1 MSKGPTLR
9 RDSAHRLNAYFQAK
23 SLMPLRLRSRLASPF
38 PLGIAARLT
47 LSFIAVAVLA
57 AAANLIARE
66 TVSIIY
72 LPPRAAPAAPPL
84 IIVPRP
90 ITHERLRAAIDA
102 FEQAYRQRSIDPKAG
117 DAVLIRAADQV
128 RHAALGSPG
137 LERAANDYLLRAH
150 QSIHV
155 ADQRRAARASY
166 FALASSLY
174 ERLKNSLDGSLQIF
188 GRVLARQSLVRLRN
202 DFDRVRI
209 LSEIIADGELPSGSQ
224 REEIAAA
231 ETNYLNTFT
240 ANQASLDKSEGSE
253 WVWGMR
259 ADFAALVASRSA
271 LETLNLQTIDAE
283 WLVSQGRGALTAATF
298 AADSSANQP
307 RAAVAPLP
315 LPPDGIASQAADD
328 HAIDAAAAQDANRP
342 AREMMATVTLLVMLL
357 VIAISLATVRSVLG
371 PVRRMLD
378 GSKRLAAGDTQVQ
391 LARGGIRELDTLAA
405 AFNSMASKLAA
416 AQEASRLHQATLEDK
431 VQERTHKLR
440 RLAEQD
446 PLTSLPNRRHLLSL
460 LHDAIERA
468 GRGGLGLWVYFIDLD
483 NFKNFNDS
491 EGHVFGDRVLMSV
504 ANRLEEVADGLG
516 FVARLGGDEFTLVCE
531 QAPSPATVHDI
542 GMRIVHS
549 FQKMISVDQRELSI
563 SVSVGASIYPEHGRD
578 AENLLRAA
586 DSALFRAK
594 ELGRSQV
601 AVFTPELIESAA
613 SRFTTEQG
621 LRRAL
626 ESQQFELRYQPE
638 YNLAT
643 LEMDLVEALL
653 RWRMPD
659 GRLARPGE
667 FLGVAEQSGLITEIN
682 DWVLHTAIESA
693 ARWYHGAWP
702 GVKVAVNISPRQ
714 LMDQRFADLL
724 LGMIREHRIP
734 ATCIELELTETVLQT
749 GPATITALR
758 HLHAQ
763 GFGIALD
770 DFGTGYSS
778 LTSLEQLP
786 LTRIKLDRSLTASI
800 DTSVRSASIARAI
813 IDLCAGLSLE
823 VTAEGIERP
832 QQLAWLL
839 NSPDLTVQGYLLSD
853 ALPFDAVMDANAA
866 LSLALDELLLSM
878 PSARQ
883 NLKDARRAAGLP
895 VPLKHTR

>member
-1 MSKGPTLR
+1 
-9 RDSAHRLNAYFQAK
+9 
-23 SLMPLRLRSRLASPF
+23 
-38 PLGIAARLT
+38 
-47 LSFIAVAVLA
+47 
-57 AAANLIARE
+57 
-66 TVSIIY
+66 
-72 LPPRAAPAAPPL
+72 
-84 IIVPRP
+84 
-90 ITHERLRAAIDA
+90 
-102 FEQAYRQRSIDPKAG
+102 
-117 DAVLIRAADQV
+117 
-128 RHAALGSPG
+128 
-137 LERAANDYLLRAH
+137 
-150 QSIHV
+150 
-155 ADQRRAARASY
+155 
-166 FALASSLY
+166 
-174 ERLKNSLDGSLQIF
+174 
-188 GRVLARQSLVRLRN
+188 
-202 DFDRVRI
+202 
-209 LSEIIADGELPSGSQ
+209 
-224 REEIAAA
+224 
-231 ETNYLNTFT
+231 
-240 ANQASLDKSEGSE
+240 
-253 WVWGMR
+253 
-259 ADFAALVASRSA
+259 
-271 LETLNLQTIDAE
+271 
-283 WLVSQGRGALTAATF
+283 
-298 AADSSANQP
+298 
-307 RAAVAPLP
+307 
-315 LPPDGIASQAADD
+315 
-328 HAIDAAAAQDANRP
+328 
-342 AREMMATVTLLVMLL
+342 
-357 VIAISLATVRSVLG
+357 
-371 PVRRMLD
+371 
-378 GSKRLAAGDTQVQ
+378 
-391 LARGGIRELDTLAA
+391 
-405 AFNSMASKLAA
+405 
-416 AQEASRLHQATLEDK
+416 
-431 VQERTHKLR
+431 
-440 RLAEQD
+440 
-446 PLTSLPNRRHLLSL
+446 
-460 LHDAIERA
+460 
-468 GRGGLGLWVYFIDLD
+468 
-483 NFKNFNDS
+483 
-491 EGHVFGDRVLMSV
+491 
-504 ANRLEEVADGLG
+504 
-516 FVARLGGDEFTLVCE
+516 
-531 QAPSPATVHDI
+531 
-542 GMRIVHS
+542 MRIVHS

-626 ESQQFELRYQPE
+626 ESQQFELLYQPE

-643 LEMDLVEALL
+643 LQMDLVEALL

-702 GVKVAVNISPRQ
+702 GVRVAVNISPRQ

-724 LGMIREHRIP
+724 LAMIREHRVP

-813 IDLCAGLSLE
+813 IDLCAGLSLD

-866 LSLALDELLLSM
+866 LSHALDELLLSM

-895 VPLKHTR
+895 MPLKHTR

>member
-9 RDSAHRLNAYFQAK
+9 RDSAHRLNAHIQRK
-23 SLMPLRLRSRLASPF
+23 SLMPLRLRNRLASPF

-90 ITHERLRAAIDA
+90 ITHDRLLAAIDT
-102 FEQAYRQRSIDPKAG
+102 FEQVYRQRSIDSKAG
-117 DAVLIRAADQV
+117 DAVLIRAAEQV
-128 RHAALGSPG
+128 RHAVLGSPG

-150 QSIHV
+150 QSIYV
-155 ADQRRAARASY
+155 EDQRRAARATY
-166 FALASSLY
+166 FALTSSLY

-202 DFDRVRI
+202 DFDRVRT
-209 LSEIIADGELPSGSQ
+209 LSQIITDGELPSGSQ

-231 ETNYLNTFT
+231 EANYLNTFT

-259 ADFAALVASRSA
+259 ADFAALVAARSA
-271 LETLNLQTIDAE
+271 LETLTVQTIDAE

-307 RAAVAPLP
+307 PAAVAPLP

-328 HAIDAAAAQDANRP
+328 HAIDAAAVQDANRP

-371 PVRRMLD
+371 PVRRMLE
-378 GSKRLAAGDTQVQ
+378 GSKRLAAGDTDVE

-468 GRGGLGLWVYFIDLD
+468 SRGGLGLWVYFIDLD

-563 SVSVGASIYPEHGRD
+563 SVSVGASIYPEHGTD
-578 AENLLRAA
+578 AEHLLRAA

-626 ESQQFELRYQPE
+626 ESQQFELLYQPE

-643 LEMDLVEALL
+643 LQMDLVEALL

-682 DWVLHTAIESA
+682 DWVLHAAIESA

-714 LMDQRFADLL
+714 LMDQRFADFLL
-724 LGMIREHRIP
+724 AMIREHRIP

-786 LTRIKLDRSLTASI
+786 LTRIKLDRSLIASI

-853 ALPFDAVMDANAA
+853 ALPFDAVMDAHAA
-866 LSLALDELLLSM
+866 LSHALDELLLSM

>member
-1 MSKGPTLR
+1 
-9 RDSAHRLNAYFQAK
+9 
-23 SLMPLRLRSRLASPF
+23 MPLRFRNRLGSLF

-72 LPPRAAPAAPPL
+72 LPPPRAAPAAPPL
-84 IIVPRP
+84 IIVPRLV
-90 ITHERLRAAIDA
+90 THEKLRAAIDT
-102 FEQAYRQRSIDPKAG
+102 FEQAYRQRSIDSKAG

-137 LERAANDYLLRAH
+137 LERAANDYLMRAH
-150 QSIHV
+150 QFVHV
-155 ADQRRAARASY
+155 ADQRRAARATY
-166 FALASSLY
+166 FSLTSSLY

-202 DFDRVRI
+202 DFDRVRT
-209 LSEIIADGELPSGSQ
+209 LSEIITDGELPSGSQ

-231 ETNYLNTFT
+231 EANYLNTFT

-259 ADFAALVASRSA
+259 ADFAALVAARSA

-283 WLVSQGRGALTAATF
+283 WLLSQGRGALTAATF

-307 RAAVAPLP
+307 RAAVAPP
-315 LPPDGIASQAADD
+315 PPDGIASQAADD
-328 HAIDAAAAQDANRP
+328 HAVDAATAQDANRP
-342 AREMMATVTLLVMLL
+342 ARELMATVTLLVMLL

-378 GSKRLAAGDTQVQ
+378 GSKRLAAGDTHVQ
-391 LARGGIRELDTLAA
+391 LARGGIRELDILAA
-405 AFNSMASKLAA
+405 EFNSMASKLAA
-416 AQEASRLHQATLEDK
+416 AQEASRIHQATLEDK

-468 GRGGLGLWVYFIDLD
+468 SRGGLSLWVYFIDLD

-563 SVSVGASIYPEHGRD
+563 SVSVGASIYPEHGTD

-626 ESQQFELRYQPE
+626 ESQQFELLYQPE

-643 LEMDLVEALL
+643 LQMDLVEALL

-702 GVKVAVNISPRQ
+702 GVKVAINISPRQ

-724 LGMIREHRIP
+724 LAMIREHRVP

-853 ALPFDAVMDANAA
+853 ALPFDAVMGANAA
-866 LSLALDELLLSM
+866 LSHALDELLLSM